1 MQTAEEGARVLIA
14 GPKSKAVTIQ
24 EAVRAMFEKYGF
36 GDGGSS
42 LTAAPIAPQ
51 APQAPQALKAP
62 RAHRARQGA
71 GGQIKCVDL
80 ERVAY
85 NVVRLMT
92 PAEATGQPS
101 STASTGA
108 ARTTGPIR
116 RKRARAPKFS
126 PIRSADP
133 QMQYGRYPKI
143 PRNLKQNLASATS
156 KSLSRIP
163 FGVLESAYI
172 GSNEDASIA
181 ARDEGAKRE
190 QLLCWILGAIAETN
204 GAQFS
209 SHDAY
214 FAKDPAVLGQT
225 LRGFIQAAFKPD
237 DATRVC
243 SAFTDVLRCING
255 PVAQSALW
263 CHSPRT
269 MLDIPLRSL
278 CGITT
283 MIPHFNFARKSWD
296 QPSPLVGPIKA
307 RLAVL

>member
-1 MQTAEEGARVLIA
+1 
-14 GPKSKAVTIQ
+14 
-24 EAVRAMFEKYGF
+24 
-36 GDGGSS
+36 
-42 LTAAPIAPQ
+42 
-51 APQAPQALKAP
+51 
-62 RAHRARQGA
+62 
-71 GGQIKCVDL
+71 
-80 ERVAY
+80 
-85 NVVRLMT
+85 MT

-101 STASTGA
+101 STVSTGA
-108 ARTTGPIR
+108 TCTTGPIR
-116 RKRARAPKFS
+116 RKRDRTKRKFD

-133 QMQYGRYPKI
+133 QMPSGRSPKI
-143 PRNLKQNLASATS
+143 PRNLKQNLASA
-156 KSLSRIP
+156 KCRIP

-181 ARDEGAKRE
+181 ACDEGARRE

-209 SHDAY
+209 RHDAY
-214 FAKDPAVLGQT
+214 FAKDPEVLRQT

-237 DATRVC
+237 DVQRICA
-243 SAFTDVLRCING
+243 AFTDVLRCSSG

-263 CHSPRT
+263 CHSPRK
-269 MLDIPLRSL
+269 MLDMPLRSL

-307 RLAVL
+307 RLAVFVKSL